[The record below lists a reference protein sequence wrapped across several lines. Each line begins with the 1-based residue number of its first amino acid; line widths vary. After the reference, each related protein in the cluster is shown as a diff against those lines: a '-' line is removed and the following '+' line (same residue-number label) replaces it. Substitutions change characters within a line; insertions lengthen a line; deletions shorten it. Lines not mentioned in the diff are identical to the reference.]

1 VARDPVA
8 ELGLLGATPETALA
22 AAGDAIEAGDLA
34 AADASIRAVDEMLAA
49 APAVGQVRVVAVGG
63 GGAAALLV
71 LGLYAAVRLRR
82 PGYASFTVPSDPSTP
97 YATPP
102 ADVAATGVVT
112 PGIEETIDP
121 VTPVRPDPRGPA
133 I

>member
-1 VARDPVA
+1 
-8 ELGLLGATPETALA
+8 
-22 AAGDAIEAGDLA
+22 
-34 AADASIRAVDEMLAA
+34 
-49 APAVGQVRVVAVGG
+49 
-63 GGAAALLV
+63 V